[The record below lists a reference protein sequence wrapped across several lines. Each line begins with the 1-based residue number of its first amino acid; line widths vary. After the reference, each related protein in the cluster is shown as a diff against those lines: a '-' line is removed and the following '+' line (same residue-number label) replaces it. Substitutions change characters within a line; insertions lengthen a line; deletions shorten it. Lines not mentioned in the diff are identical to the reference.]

1 MTDQRSAGLL
11 LRLAGLGFLLNGS
24 AWLLAFLFPRH
35 ESAAILHYT
44 SSVGIDFVGT
54 SRHILIL
61 PGVGAL
67 ILILNLLVGRL
78 VFAVDPRTAWVL
90 WSTGLII
97 QIILNLSLIFL
108 ISLNR

>member
-1 MTDQRSAGLL
+1 MTDQRSAGRLL
-11 LRLAGLGFLLNGS
+11 QLAGLGFLLNGS

-35 ESAAILHYT
+35 DSAAILHYT

-61 PGVGAL
+61 PGVGTL
-67 ILILNLLVGRL
+67 ILVLNLLVGRL
-78 VFAVDPRTAWVL
+78 VFNVDPRTAWVL